1 LIGFIEVAMERFIR
15 LLRILLIRKL
25 GERAQRLVSESRKT
39 GDHTM
44 TLFLLGREL
53 TAIGEDLS
61 PHFLREI
68 LAGAGRRDPGYAEF
82 LQHVGDVRTLA
93 TFTGNDFMSSVL
105 QISRRQQLKEVVEM
119 LASTPPQKRIHHS
132 DDTESRTPEQDY
144 VPLGVRKS
152 LARKPNLQTIEK
164 MVHEQD
170 PQVIRHLLMNSR
182 TTEEIVVKMA
192 SLRPTSHEVLEEIFV
207 SQRWSS
213 RLRVRKALVFNPYT
227 LPRTAH
233 ALLPMLLMQDLMDV
247 TLSPSLHPSV
257 KSAAKRF
264 ILHRVSAMGPAEKE
278 DFSRNY
284 SARLKRI
291 FLQVG

>member
-1 LIGFIEVAMERFIR
+1 
-15 LLRILLIRKL
+15 
-25 GERAQRLVSESRKT
+25 
-39 GDHTM
+39 M

-53 TAIGEDLS
+53 MAIGVDLA
-61 PHFLREI
+61 PHFFREI
-68 LAGAGRRDPGYAEF
+68 LAGAGRRDTGYAEF
-82 LQHVGDVRTLA
+82 LHHVGDVRTLA

-105 QISRRQQLKEVVEM
+105 QLSRRRQLNEVVEL
-119 LASTPPQKRIHHS
+119 LAATPPQKRIYSS
-132 DDTESRTPEQDY
+132 DDVESRMPEQDY

-164 MVHEQD
+164 MTSEQD
-170 PQVIRHLLMNSR
+170 PHVIRHLLMNSR
-182 TTEEIVVKMA
+182 TTEDIVVKMA
-192 SLRPTSHEVLEEIFV
+192 SLRPTSHEVLEEIFL

-227 LPRTAH
+227 PPRAVH
-233 ALLPMLLMQDLMDV
+233 ALLPMLLMQDLMEV

-264 ILHRVSAMGPAEKE
+264 IINRVSAMRPGEKE
-278 DFSRNY
+278 EFSR
-284 SARLKRI
+284 SHSLRLKRI